1 MEANGSNYPFEY
13 LSQLNM
19 AHNQIFLLR
28 GFTHTFRNPINSI
41 LLASELLQRYIE
53 DVSSQFDGL
62 ADEPD
67 ELSGWFRET
76 GGKIQTTMPQIVRN
90 VSSAAIRL
98 NQLVMH
104 LSEMIGRG
112 AVAAQPHVDIYQLV
126 TLCHQLLQHQIRE
139 RTQHFNLD
147 CADNLPLLPGNGQ
160 QLLQA
165 ILNLVMNALLALPD
179 RSCGLEFV
187 VFHNQELQQ
196 IELII
201 ADQGCGIAPATLPHV
216 LAPFFTTWAEKGCVG
231 LGLTVA
237 SQIIKEHGGRLMI
250 DSKLDA
256 GTTVW
261 VTFPCLSV
269 ANCFCGIGN

>member
-1 MEANGSNYPFEY
+1 MEANDINYPFEH

-19 AHNQIFLLR
+19 AHNQTFLLR
-28 GFTHTFRNPINSI
+28 GFAHTIRNPVNSI
-41 LLASELLQRYIE
+41 LLASELLDNYVRDI
-53 DVSSQFDGL
+53 STRFDEMG
-62 ADEPD
+62 DEPD

-76 GGKIQTTMPQIVRN
+76 GEKIQATMPQIVRN
-90 VSSAAIRL
+90 VSSAAVRL

-112 AVAAQPHVDIYQLV
+112 AVAAQSHVDMCQLV
-126 TLCHQLLQHQIRE
+126 TLCHQLLQHLIHE

-147 CADNLPLLPGNGQ
+147 CADNLPLLTGNGQ

-165 ILNLVMNALLALPD
+165 ILNLVLNALLALPD

-187 VFHNQELQQ
+187 VFHNKELEQ

-201 ADQGCGIAPATLPHV
+201 ADQGCGIAPATLPQV
-216 LAPFFTTWAEKGCVG
+216 MAPFFTTWAEKGCVG

-250 DSKLDA
+250 DSKLEA

-269 ANCFCGIGN
+269 ANSFCGIGN